1 VLTPRVEIV
10 PLYGVM
16 YSDTV
21 TQSHSHNNPENNPEN
36 NLENNL
42 GNNLEN
48 NLGNNLENNLGNN
61 LENNLDNTSLIYNIF
76 WQVLY
81 RRFPHGTRL
90 NTLRLAT

>member
-48 NLGNNLENNLGNN
+48 NL
-61 LENNLDNTSLIYNIF
+61 DNTSLIYNIF